1 MKKYLFSAAAVA
13 LGAVAVVTS
22 AWAGEKPPKP
32 QNDPHKVYVCKYVG
46 TPGAGEVLQTG
57 QNPIEVDS
65 HALEGG
71 GFSGAFPF
79 EFSDA
84 HGRSVAIGW
93 SGKGYPE
100 LGLESCLGP
109 DTGTPDCNGDHDP
122 ENNGSNGDCTVDPD
136 PNPDPRPRPRRSPG
150 STGSLGACGREACW
164 RGVGLEPGRRSG
176 RHQHH
181 HEQRRRFAVHAV
193 GHAG

>member
-1 MKKYLFSAAAVA
+1 
-13 LGAVAVVTS
+13 
-22 AWAGEKPPKP
+22 PQ

-65 HALEGG
+65 HALEGD

-100 LGLESCLGP
+100 LGIESCLGP
-109 DTGTPDCNGDHDP
+109 DTGTPDCNDDYDP
-122 ENNGSNGDCTVDPD
+122 ENNGPNGDCTVDPD
-136 PNPDPRPRPRRSPG
+136 PDPDPDPDDPKDPQDPQVPAGEKPAGGVSASSPDVDPAVT
-150 STGSLGACGREACW
+150 STHTSN
-164 RGVGLEPGRRSG
+164 RGDLP
-176 RHQHH
+176 
-181 HEQRRRFAVHAV
+181 FTL
-193 GHAG
+193 